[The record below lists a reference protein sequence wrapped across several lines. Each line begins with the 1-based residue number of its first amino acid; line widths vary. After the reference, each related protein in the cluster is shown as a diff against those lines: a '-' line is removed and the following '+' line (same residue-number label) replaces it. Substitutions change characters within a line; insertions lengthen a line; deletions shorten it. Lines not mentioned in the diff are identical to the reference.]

1 MLLGIGRSRLN
12 FHNRVSIYLTQTS
25 FPVYILHMP
34 ILVVVGF
41 FSLKLPIG
49 VAGQFLLIVLI
60 SFIATFLIYEIVK
73 RIPVLRFFLGMK
85 KQEF

>member
-1 MLLGIGRSRLN
+1 
-12 FHNRVSIYLTQTS
+12 
-25 FPVYILHMP
+25 MP

-41 FSLKLPIG
+41 FSLKLPVG